1 MSDLAGLADLVKEV
15 KTVGAD
21 IVKQDEVTKATL
33 EELKK
38 SLGATDGRF
47 IKIDEAVKAFD
58 AKHAS
63 LETSINDL
71 MKKIGRPGAE
81 FNGGGD
87 DLKLRKAAIDLLE
100 LKHEDRLKKKD
111 LEHPFEPS
119 EDQIKAA
126 IAYRK
131 ALTLAINSVD
141 HNTLPEEVRKSLT
154 AFAFG
159 SNGFIMPPEMSNQVV
174 SCIVDPTDLAGL
186 MSSMNISSPSVKFLI
201 DNQRMAVAAWACEA
215 SCFANN
221 PQPDLQDGL
230 GEMEIKPETL
240 RYIVCASRDLLEDA
254 AINVESWM
262 IGKVSTGMRTT
273 INNTLITG
281 DGIGKPMGIL
291 SPNAGI
297 PILDTSPSTPA
308 GQITWQDLVMLK
320 WDLPMEWQGECRY
333 LMNQRT
339 WALLSTMSDGIGR
352 PLLTPSPIQSEAAFM
367 LNGSPVTVVTQ
378 MPDVLPGN
386 TPVAYGNWKKVYMI
400 VWRKAV
406 TMQQDPYS
414 AGFCV
419 LYKFEARVGGG
430 ILCPNAARLLRVR

>member
-1 MSDLAGLADLVKEV
+1 LEV
-15 KTVGAD
+15 
-21 IVKQDEVTKATL
+21 
-33 EELKK
+33 
-38 SLGATDGRF
+38 
-47 IKIDEAVKAFD
+47 
-58 AKHAS
+58 
-63 LETSINDL
+63 
-71 MKKIGRPGAE
+71 
-81 FNGGGD
+81 
-87 DLKLRKAAIDLLE
+87 
-100 LKHEDRLKKKD
+100 KHEDRLKKKD
-111 LEHPFEPS
+111 LEHPFTPT
-119 EDQIKAA
+119 EDQIKQA

-131 ALTLAINSVD
+131 ALTAAFNSLD
-141 HNTLPEEVRKSLT
+141 HKTLPEDIQKSLS

-159 SNGFIMPPEMSNQVV
+159 SNGFIMPPEMSNRVV
-174 SCIVDPTDLAGL
+174 SCVVDPTDLAGL

-201 DNQRMAVAAWACEA
+201 DNQRMAVAGWACEA
-215 SCFANN
+215 SCFHNN

-254 AINVESWM
+254 AINVESW
-262 IGKVSTGMRTT
+262 ILGKVSTGMRAT
-273 INNTLITG
+273 INNTIITG

-291 SPNAGI
+291 SPNSGI
-297 PILDTSPSTPA
+297 PILDTSAITPA

-320 WDLPMEWQGECRY
+320 WDLPMEWQGECSY

-339 WALLSTMSDGIGR
+339 WALLSTMSDAIGR
-352 PLLTPSPIQSEAAFM
+352 PLFTPNPIQGQAAFL
-367 LNGSPVTVVTQ
+367 LNGSPVNIATQ

-386 TPVAYGNWKKVYMI
+386 TPVAYGNWKQTYMI